1 MILRDG
7 ILYSAPP
14 VCFLFSSPYFF
25 YTMMGF
31 YHEQN
36 QIKSSSEL
44 INQNFL
50 GEKGRYHCK
59 TTAGL
64 KATPQPPLDQAV
76 NCKQKNVCSG
86 KSTLFDSLSLAMYIS
101 SNILNQCF
109 MLIRCLP
116 SLVFLGHASCQ
127 TIERQIFPLL
137 NCNYCESGPA
147 DTGITSLP

>member
-1 MILRDG
+1 
-7 ILYSAPP
+7 
-14 VCFLFSSPYFF
+14 
-25 YTMMGF
+25 MMGF

-76 NCKQKNVCSG
+76 NCKQKNVYSG

-116 SLVFLGHASCQ
+116 SLVFLEHASCQ